1 MAWVLV
7 HSPESCEN
15 ANRRATHDG
24 RRNKLAREDNVMSF
38 VITSPMGLPFAI
50 LKRRAVAYV
59 LLSFSCALSQAVTA
73 GAAARQSSQA
83 ASAQSAAQGEA
94 NRAAP
99 SQPSSKALIREHLR
113 KATEYLKAND
123 ADCAQQEFEA
133 VLALDPKNADAH
145 AGLGAIAFVGR
156 DYRLASRELSKALA
170 ADPSL
175 TRSQAL
181 LGISQRR
188 LSDPAARASL
198 EKSFAK
204 LTEKNL
210 RIQVGLELAYLY
222 ERQGE
227 LDATAS
233 VLRTL
238 VAIDPDNANILFA
251 AQRIYTE
258 LADNTLSKLAIL
270 APHSALMEQTIAEHL
285 INNGDLEGAIA
296 HYRKALEIDPRV
308 RGVNFELGEAI
319 LQAAPLDP
327 ATQEAA
333 EKEFSAAM
341 QKEGDSAKLED
352 QLGKIAFVQPDM
364 DKAHEHFQRAFVLN
378 PQDSEAQLG
387 LGKVLVAMSKPTEAL
402 RYLRMATQSDPLNG
416 EAHYRLAIACK
427 RLDLQD
433 EAEKELRL
441 FQEIKQ
447 TKDQVR
453 ELYRQ
458 MNKKPAGLD
467 DQAPESDS
475 DPKP

>member
-1 MAWVLV
+1 
-7 HSPESCEN
+7 
-15 ANRRATHDG
+15 
-24 RRNKLAREDNVMSF
+24 MSF
-38 VITSPMGLPFAI
+38 IVNSPKESPFSI
-50 LKRRAVAYV
+50 RKRCSVAYA
-59 LLSFSCALSQAVTA
+59 LLSFSCALSPAATA
-73 GAAARQSSQA
+73 ATGERQGSQTV
-83 ASAQSAAQGEA
+83 SAQGEA

-99 SQPSSKALIREHLR
+99 NEPASKALIREHLR

-123 ADCAQQEFEA
+123 ANSAQQEFQA
-133 VLALDPKNADAH
+133 VLALAPKNADAH

-156 DYRLASRELSKALA
+156 DYQLASRELSRALA
-170 ADPSL
+170 SDPSL

-188 LSDPAARASL
+188 LGDPAARASL
-198 EKSFAK
+198 EKSFPK
-204 LTEKNL
+204 LTEKTL
-210 RIQVGLELAYLY
+210 RIQVGLELADLY
-222 ERQGE
+222 EREGE

-233 VLRTL
+233 VLRIL
-238 VAIDPDNANILFA
+238 VTIDPDNANILFA

-258 LADNTLSKLAIL
+258 LADDTLSKLAIL

-308 RGVNFELGEAI
+308 RGVDFELGEAM
-319 LQAAPLDP
+319 LQVAPLDP
-327 ATQEAA
+327 TTQEAA

-341 QKEGDSAKLED
+341 RKEGDSAKIED
-352 QLGKIAFVQPDM
+352 QLGRIAFVQPDM
-364 DKAHEHFQRAFVLN
+364 DKAYEHFQRAFALN
-378 PQDSEAQLG
+378 PQDPEAQLG

-402 RYLRMATQSDPLNG
+402 KYLRMATQSDPLNG

-433 EAEKELRL
+433 EAEKEMRL

-458 MNKKPAGLD
+458 MNKTPAGLD
-467 DQAPESDS
+467 DQPPESDP